1 MRNKGFNERLN
12 KQEFAGTTSLKDCA
26 NQAAEY
32 NQVQDL
38 QFRLDKANAVIEE
51 QKTEMLELYRR
62 IHGQDRPEY

>member
-1 MRNKGFNERLN
+1 MMKDRLN
-12 KQEFAGTTSLKDCA
+12 QAGSRIMTTDNPEKLV
-26 NQAAEY
+26 EY

-51 QKTEMLELYRR
+51 QRTEMLELYRR